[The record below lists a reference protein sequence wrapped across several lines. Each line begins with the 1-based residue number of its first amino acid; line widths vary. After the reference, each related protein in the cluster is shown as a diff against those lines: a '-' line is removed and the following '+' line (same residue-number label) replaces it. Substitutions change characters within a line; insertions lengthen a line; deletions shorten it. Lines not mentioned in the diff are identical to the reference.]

1 MTHTPAPW
9 TISRLATPD
18 YAPEFGI
25 FSEGSARD
33 LARVIGENS
42 EADAQLIAAAPDL
55 LAALEDVLRV
65 VDQQTAE
72 FDDAYLNL
80 ILQVPDR
87 NAALDNLLRVANRQ
101 AAAFDA
107 ARAAVARAKH
117 G

>member
-1 MTHTPAPW
+1 MTHTPTPW

-33 LARVIGENS
+33 LAHVIGENS
-42 EADAQLIAAAPDL
+42 EADARLIAAAPDL

-65 VDQQTAE
+65 ADRQTEE

-87 NAALDNLLRVANRQ
+87 NAALDSLLRVANRQ
-101 AAAFDA
+101 AATFDT
-107 ARAAVARAKH
+107 ARAAITKAKH